1 MVKNATTFDSL
12 KKTLHEKFK
21 EIPSV
26 NEFFKVFYGE
36 NLRKAQE
43 NFCSSLAAYSLIC
56 YFMYIKDRHNGNIL
70 LHKEGYI
77 LHIDFGFFFSNA
89 PGIYFL

>member
-12 KKTLHEKFK
+12 KRTLHEKFK
-21 EIPSV
+21 EVSNV
-26 NEFFKVFYGE
+26 NDFFQQFYGE

-56 YFMYIKDRHNGNIL
+56 YFM
-70 LHKEGYI
+70 
-77 LHIDFGFFFSNA
+77 
-89 PGIYFL
+89 

>member
-21 EIPSV
+21 EIGNV
-26 NEFFKVFYGE
+26 KDFFKYYYGE
-36 NLRKAQE
+36 NLRKASE

-56 YFMYIKDRHNGNIL
+56 YFM
-70 LHKEGYI
+70 
-77 LHIDFGFFFSNA
+77 
-89 PGIYFL
+89 